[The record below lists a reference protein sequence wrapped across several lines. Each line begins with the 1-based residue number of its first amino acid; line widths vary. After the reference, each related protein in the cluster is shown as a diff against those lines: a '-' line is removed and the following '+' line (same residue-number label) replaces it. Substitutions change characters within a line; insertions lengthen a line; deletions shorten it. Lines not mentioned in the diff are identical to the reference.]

1 MKINYLELLNEKKY
15 FSWTPKFIC
24 QDSTETS
31 QLIANYQQQ
40 AGQGVKIKIN
50 EQLSIVIFTFVLR
63 GYITQ
68 VSDGDNYARISG
80 LPYVSTTIG
89 AVSFGQFSYGV
100 TASRESAPNGNVT
113 GSVIQVLTQRAG
125 MDRWVADSEHLAII
139 NGGGFY
145 FTEG

>member
-15 FSWTPKFIC
+15 FNWTPKFVC

-40 AGQGVKIKIN
+40 TGQGVKIKIN
-50 EQLSIVIFTFVLR
+50 ELLSIVIFTFVLR

-68 VSDGDNYARISG
+68 VSDGDNYARIGG
-80 LPYVSTTIG
+80 LPYIASSYG

-100 TASRESAPNGNVT
+100 DSSRTSAPNGQVN
-113 GSVIQVLTQRAG
+113 GNSIQVLTQRSG
-125 MDRWVADSEHLAII
+125 MDRWVAYPNNLAII
-139 NGGGFY
+139 SGGGYY
-145 FTEG
+145 FTQQ